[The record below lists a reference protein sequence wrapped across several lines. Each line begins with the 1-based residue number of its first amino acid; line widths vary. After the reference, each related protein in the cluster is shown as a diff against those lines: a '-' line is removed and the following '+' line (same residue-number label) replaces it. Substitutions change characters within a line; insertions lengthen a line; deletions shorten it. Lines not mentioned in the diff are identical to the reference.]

1 MLNNPDGKGRLNM
14 KKFLVLLLALLM
26 PVTALAEEVT
36 ANGVVES
43 RVINYITAPF
53 SGVVKP
59 FDAESGDR
67 VETGDELFEMQT
79 TQICAPVDGT
89 VQAVFAGV
97 GEQAGDVMA
106 QYGMLASIQKK
117 NNFVII
123 ADTDGAYKDAENRY
137 IHAGETV
144 YFEQSNDK
152 DNEGEGRVISVN
164 GKNYVVEILKGDFE
178 DEDDVKIYRDEKMGT
193 KSAIGSGEVDYAA
206 DMTVSGTGYVVD
218 CLVREG
224 DTVRQGEVMFEVVSQ
239 DAESSVSSAAVKA
252 SASGALEMA
261 VQGGMQVY
269 KGQLMAK
276 VHDLKELSVIASVDE
291 MDLGGVSAGSSLAIV
306 FDRYPEEMVMGTVS
320 QISAI
325 GTPRQNASYYDVTVD
340 FYTTLDILPGMNATV
355 YISK

>member
-1 MLNNPDGKGRLNM
+1 
-14 KKFLVLLLALLM
+14 
-26 PVTALAEEVT
+26 
-36 ANGVVES
+36 
-43 RVINYITAPF
+43 
-53 SGVVKP
+53 
-59 FDAESGDR
+59 
-67 VETGDELFEMQT
+67 
-79 TQICAPVDGT
+79 
-89 VQAVFAGV
+89 
-97 GEQAGDVMA
+97 
-106 QYGMLASIQKK
+106 
-117 NNFVII
+117 
-123 ADTDGAYKDAENRY
+123 
-137 IHAGETV
+137 V

-206 DMTVSGTGYVVD
+206 DMTVSGAGYVVD

-239 DAESSVSSAAVKA
+239 DAESSVSSASVKA
-252 SASGALEMA
+252 SASGALEVA

-355 YISK
+355 YISKYTETRTILHRPGF